1 MPILLLLFI
10 VLPAAELMLLIEIGT
25 RIGTVPTL
33 ALIVVTGILGASL
46 ARWQGMGVLRKITAQ
61 TQQGQLPASHLVDGL
76 LILLAGAV
84 LLTPG
89 VITDLVGFLC
99 LVPVTRNWIKK
110 YVSNRFRSAIQRGTL
125 KVYTAGGDRSEAGFG
140 RHGADEDGPV
150 IDVTPK
156 DPGESDT
163 PG

>member
-10 VLPAAELMLLIEIGT
+10 VLPAAELMLLIEIGK
-25 RIGTVPTL
+25 RVGTVPTL

-61 TQQGQLPASHLVDGL
+61 TQQGQLPAGHLVDGL
-76 LILLAGAV
+76 MILLAGAV

-99 LVPVTRNWIKK
+99 LIPITRRWIKAF
-110 YVSNRFRSAIQRGTL
+110 VSHRMKRAIRRGSL
-125 KVYTAGGDRSEAGFG
+125 KIYTAGDGPSPSPGFG
-140 RHGADEDGPV
+140 PQRRTQDDDGPV
-150 IDVTPK
+150 IDVTPHQ
-156 DPGESDT
+156 DE
-163 PG
+163 